1 MTVIVVSMIDTQTL
15 EMTALRHTQ
24 EYEGALYLAGA
35 GVHHAMA
42 ILEYDPATPPP
53 FSVGPVEF
61 PVGSGNT
68 YQAQVVPSGSD
79 LVITGTGT
87 SGSVTRYLEATVS
100 H

>member
-1 MTVIVVSMIDTQTL
+1 MTSGWRRRHGTRRLPPRRATALLVCIFAVAIMTVIVVSMIDTQTL

-61 PVGSGNT
+61 PVGSSN
-68 YQAQVVPSGSD
+68 
-79 LVITGTGT
+79 
-87 SGSVTRYLEATVS
+87 R
-100 H
+100 